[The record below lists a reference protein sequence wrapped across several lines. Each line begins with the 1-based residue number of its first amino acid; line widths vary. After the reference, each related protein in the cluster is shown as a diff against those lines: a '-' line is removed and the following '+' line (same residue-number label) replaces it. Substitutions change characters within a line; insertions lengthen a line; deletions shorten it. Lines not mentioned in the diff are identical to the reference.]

1 MENFTAHRLRFAAEV
16 QSTIELNEHQ
26 GSAIRGSLF
35 HALRNRFC
43 MNREARECAAC
54 PLVASCPVATLVST
68 LKPQSGRGRDV
79 PRPYTVQP
87 PIASES
93 ARERGSE
100 GASRRVSEGASQR
113 VGEAM
118 GLPVELPGGRIV
130 FRYAPGERFEFG
142 LTLYAQALQL
152 FPYVVLAVKELE
164 QGGIGRKTEQ
174 AKGRWRRGTFSVQ
187 EVWAENPLTGEQQ
200 PVLKTGDQLVQ
211 VPDVPITHQ
220 QVCEWANQRGS
231 EWASQRVSESAN
243 RRMGESAN
251 RRMGEAAKHEPR
263 VTLHFLTPTRIIQRG
278 HLLKPDH
285 FSFQP
290 FFQRLMERLEA
301 LSRDFSDTPLRFDDP
316 QGLIE
321 AAGRVKVTD
330 NRLVWEELR
339 SYSTRRRAESPT
351 SGLVGSVVLQTDDWS
366 PFWPW
371 LVWGQFVHVGKDA
384 VKGNG
389 WYRISEAASERVSEE
404 ARKRVSES
412 ASRRKGG

>member
-1 MENFTAHRLRFAAEV
+1 MENFAAHRLRFVAEV

-35 HALRNRFC
+35 HALHNRFC
-43 MNREARECAAC
+43 MNQEAEVCTTC

-87 PIASES
+87 P
-93 ARERGSE
+93 
-100 GASRRVSEGASQR
+100 
-113 VGEAM
+113 
-118 GLPVELPGGRIV
+118 LPGSGHPAQRPDGRLA
-130 FRYAPGERFEFG
+130 FRYHPGEEFEFG

-174 AKGRWRRGTFSVQ
+174 AQGRWRRGTFAVQ
-187 EVWAENPLTGEQQ
+187 KAWAENPLTGERQ
-200 PVLKTGDQLVQ
+200 PVLKAGDQLVQ

-220 QVCEWANQRGS
+220 QVCEWANQRMH
-231 EWASQRVSESAN
+231 ASRI
-243 RRMGESAN
+243 
-251 RRMGEAAKHEPR
+251 
-263 VTLHFLTPTRIIQRG
+263 TLHFLTPTRIIKQG
-278 HLLKPDH
+278 HLLKPGR

-301 LSRDFSDTPLRFDDP
+301 LSRDFSDAPLRFDDP
-316 QGLIE
+316 KGLIE
-321 AAGRVKVTD
+321 AAGRVRIVE
-330 NRLVWEELR
+330 NHLVWEELR

-351 SGLVGSVVLQTDDWS
+351 SGLMGGVVLQANDWS

-371 LVWGQFVHVGKDA
+371 LVWGEFTHIGKDA

-389 WYRISEAASERVSEE
+389 RYEVRMENEE
-404 ARKRVSES
+404 N
-412 ASRRKGG
+412 GG